1 MIENIVF
8 DLGGVI
14 ITLDRQAC
22 VDSFKKLGF
31 KDFDDILNDFVQDG
45 FFLEFEKGAIDAARF
60 REIICDHIGHIVK
73 DYEIDNAMGDFLSDI
88 PVKRFETL
96 LRLKKSYNVFLLSN
110 TNPIA
115 MSKVRDI
122 FSAYGIDMNDCFDKM
137 YLSYQMKMVKPNNEI
152 FLKMMED
159 SRIKAEESLF
169 IDDGEMNINTAN
181 SLGFKTLHLKKGIDL
196 DSEIE
201 KFLNEQK

>member
-1 MIENIVF
+1 MIRNIVF

-45 FFLEFEKGAIDAARF
+45 FFLEFEKGSIDAVRF
-60 REIICDHIGHIVK
+60 REIICDHIGHSVK
-73 DYEIDNAMGDFLSDI
+73 DEQIDSAMGDFLSDI

-96 LRLKKSYNVFLLSN
+96 SKLKKSYNIFLLSN

-115 MSKVRDI
+115 MDKVKDI

-137 YLSYQMKMVKPNNEI
+137 YLSYQMKMVKPNSEI
-152 FLKMMED
+152 FLKLLED
-159 SRIKAEESLF
+159 SGIKAEESLF

-181 SLGFKTLHLKKGIDL
+181 LLGFKTLHFINGIDL
-196 DSEIE
+196 DREIE

>member
-1 MIENIVF
+1 VIRNIVF

-88 PVKRFETL
+88 PVKRVTMFFY
-96 LRLKKSYNVFLLSN
+96 SAI
-110 TNPIA
+110 PI
-115 MSKVRDI
+115 
-122 FSAYGIDMNDCFDKM
+122 
-137 YLSYQMKMVKPNNEI
+137 P
-152 FLKMMED
+152 
-159 SRIKAEESLF
+159 
-169 IDDGEMNINTAN
+169 
-181 SLGFKTLHLKKGIDL
+181 
-196 DSEIE
+196 
-201 KFLNEQK
+201 